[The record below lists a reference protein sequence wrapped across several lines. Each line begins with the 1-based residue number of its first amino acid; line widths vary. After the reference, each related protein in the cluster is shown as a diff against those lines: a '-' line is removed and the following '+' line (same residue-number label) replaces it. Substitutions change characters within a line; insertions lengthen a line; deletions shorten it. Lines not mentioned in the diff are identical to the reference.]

1 MAKHDYRRRR
11 NGCTQ
16 RYLPTDQV
24 EDKVTD
30 HDRNITL
37 DPSRLGRFRQ
47 QVREHIEITRRIH
60 TKEIDRRQPRLT
72 KLRGERKKL
81 LNALALLAL
90 GSHPPQLPGR
100 T

>member
-1 MAKHDYRRRR
+1 MAKHDYRRRC

-16 RYLPTDQV
+16 RYLPTDQI

-30 HDRNITL
+30 HDRNSTL

-47 QVREHIEITRRIH
+47 QVTEHIEITR
-60 TKEIDRRQPRLT
+60 TLSTTEIDRQQRSLT
-72 KLRGERKKL
+72 KSRGERKKL